1 MQFCPQRPHFSR
13 LAGACVMLA
22 AVVGYCRQGSAE
34 FFQFS
39 TTTTIGAVAP
49 APMSI
54 MANGSNFVTIM
65 TTAMT
70 PIQFTGLAS
79 PGPENLVATGGGTD
93 IVFGVIDVLVVNATP
108 LQAITIPFTYNVT
121 ITDYPTD
128 LVGAPNGVGVFTIT
142 GQISGTFGAGRKI
155 NLSNIVVNP
164 VAPILIG
171 GDLYSMTFNTIVPP
185 GPFFAGVIGAHVEIV
200 PEPATCVM
208 LGMGVL
214 GLAVPVLRHRRKK
227 SA

>member
-13 LAGACVMLA
+13 LVGACVMLA
-22 AVVGYCRQGSAE
+22 SVVGFCRQGSAE

-39 TTTTIGAVAP
+39 TITTIGAVVP
-49 APMSI
+49 APMPI
-54 MANGSNFVTIM
+54 VLNGTNFVTV
-65 TTAMT
+65 TTISATPT

-79 PGPENLVATGGGTD
+79 FGTENLVATGGGTD
-93 IVFGVIDVLVVNATP
+93 IVFGLIDVLVVNATL
-108 LQAITIPFTYNVT
+108 LQAITIPFTYSVT

-128 LVGAPNGVGVFTIT
+128 VVGVPNGVGVFTIT
-142 GQISGTFGAGRKI
+142 GQISGTMGAGRKV

-171 GDLYSMTFNTIVPP
+171 GDLYSMTFNTVVPP
-185 GPFFAGVIGAHVEIV
+185 GPFFPGAIGAHVEVV

-208 LGMGVL
+208 LGMGAI
-214 GLAVPVLRHRRKK
+214 GLALPVLRRRRK
-227 SA
+227 